1 MLPLSGSPIYV
12 IDKNWVCFSH
22 PVCPPEKGRAYR
34 FWVIFV
40 IQVIKLWKSEMK
52 GQDIKWGCI
61 SPPVHQISVF
71 PLLSLHP
78 IHACFRPKRKR
89 REQNQESQM
98 VREEFEKGGGNYA
111 GRNQTT
117 DITTIWEMV
126 KKKKKKNLTKG
137 EPNMPRERARRQRES
152 ESERKGRWDREL
164 IQDKKKDR
172 FQFRSQTDSLYCR
185 TFKRVPMFTYI
196 HIYTQTHI
204 LTYSHTQ
211 NPEHEHAHPHAHK
224 HTWAPAHGQKLKVHR
239 ARWFNNI

>member
-126 KKKKKKNLTKG
+126 KKKKKTWPKESQTCQEKEQDAREKVRVREKEG
-137 EPNMPRERARRQRES
+137 EIES
-152 ESERKGRWDREL
+152 WFK
-164 IQDKKKDR
+164 IKKKTGSSLDHR
-172 FQFRSQTDSLYCR
+172 QIAYIVGPSREFQCLHI
-185 TFKRVPMFTYI
+185 FTY
-196 HIYTQTHI
+196 TLK
-204 LTYSHTQ
+204 LTYSHTHILRTQ
-211 NPEHEHAHPHAHK
+211 NMNMHIRTHTNIHELL
-224 HTWAPAHGQKLKVHR
+224 HT
-239 ARWFNNI
+239 ARS